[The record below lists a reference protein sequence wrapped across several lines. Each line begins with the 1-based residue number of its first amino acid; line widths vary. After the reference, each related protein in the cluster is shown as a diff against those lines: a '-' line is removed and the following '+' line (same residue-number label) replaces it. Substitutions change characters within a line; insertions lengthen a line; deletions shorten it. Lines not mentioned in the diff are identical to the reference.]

1 MGKTFRRDNQFR
13 PKKQG
18 KTFTKDKNWKKN
30 KHKPLPNKELDESN
44 IPLPNILTDIDNDI

>member
-18 KTFTKDKNWKKN
+18 KTFTKDQNWKKN
-30 KHKPLPNKELDESN
+30 KHRPLPNPELEDINAKFN
-44 IPLPNILTDIDNDI
+44 IPNDIDNDI